1 MNLFKMLMMAA
12 FSIMTFTTFSQE
24 KAGRKDTTNHP
35 AFYTCPKHSDVKSEK
50 AGNCS
55 ICGMKLELTPKEK
68 MKREVTKSYT
78 CPIHTDVLLKEPGK
92 CPQCG
97 KDLSL
102 SPKEKMKM
110 EVVKKYTCSMH
121 SDVTSKTPG
130 KCSICN
136 MDLVETKKE
145 KHSEHH

>member
-1 MNLFKMLMMAA
+1 MIAA
-12 FSIMTFTTFSQE
+12 FAIMTSTAFSQE

-35 AFYTCPKHSDVKSEK
+35 TFYTCPKHPDVKSDK
-50 AGNCS
+50 AGNCPQ
-55 ICGMKLELTPKEK
+55 CGMKLEQTPKEK

-110 EVVKKYTCSMH
+110 EVVRKYTCSMH

-130 KCSICN
+130 KCPKCN
-136 MDLVETKKE
+136 MDLVEGKKE
-145 KHSEHH
+145 THSEHH